1 MKKRT
6 MHSQAQVVN
15 RLKLQWRIHLLV
27 YVGRYTGQQLKRKL
41 AQTHALESY
50 YSRCVCGGEGDAMG
64 STSSL
69 SSSAA
74 MKASIG
80 PPIPGSAFV
89 QHRTYAAYPKKKDNT
104 RVVRISRSIL
114 LLGMEVIVRKVA
126 TVEAEGHSL
135 YCGVVRVRDLGVI
148 RETIDNG
155 ETILW

>member
-1 MKKRT
+1 
-6 MHSQAQVVN
+6 
-15 RLKLQWRIHLLV
+15 
-27 YVGRYTGQQLKRKL
+27 
-41 AQTHALESY
+41 
-50 YSRCVCGGEGDAMG
+50 MG

-126 TVEAEGHSL
+126 TVEAEGDSL

-155 ETILW
+155 ETIVW